1 MTKKEYLTACIKF
14 AEDTVNWGGLENK
27 FYSTHDVSWV
37 ETTDNEHGGIDVS
50 WAFHQSREYIEAHAA
65 EQFLANFQA
74 AMDLLE
80 DAESKENA
88 LQTALIVRALFS
100 SPAVYDA
107 NAAANEAN
115 SIIKETWE

>member
-1 MTKKEYLTACIKF
+1 MTKKEYLTVSIKF
-14 AEDTVNWGGLENK
+14 AEDTATWGGLENK
-27 FYSTHDVSWV
+27 FYTTYNSSWI
-37 ETTDNEHGGIDVS
+37 ESTDNEHGGIDVS
-50 WAFHQSREYIEAHAA
+50 WAFHQSPDYIKKHAV
-65 EQFLANFQA
+65 EEFLDNFQS

-107 NAAANEAN
+107 NAAADEAD
-115 SIIKETWE
+115 SIMKEAWE